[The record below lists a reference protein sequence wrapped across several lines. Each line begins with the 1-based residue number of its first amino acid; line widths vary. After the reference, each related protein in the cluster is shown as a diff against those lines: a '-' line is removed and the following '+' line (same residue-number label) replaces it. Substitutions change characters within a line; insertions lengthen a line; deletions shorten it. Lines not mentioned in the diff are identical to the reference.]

1 MSQWFWKSW
10 KIGDKSDSWLSQLST
25 HRTVQHY
32 QATRRWQGLP
42 LGSHLHLFAFK
53 DGRRLSLE
61 ITQASHSPVCSYLKH
76 WDSILAYRWSDLNW
90 LWQLQIVLAAL
101 CLWAA
106 AVPALCWGRMV
117 HSGEEHLAHAR
128 PLVCYGHLGS
138 GVCHLCLLLRVV
150 FYCFRH
156 QILFSSLSSMAQSI
170 RIPYSPTDLG
180 QWHSSQL
187 CLKVW
192 HRFHCASGMLGFVG
206 LGALDWRHLV
216 RAYHLQ
222 WQEREHLCQMRLSVE
237 MKDVLAYWPVHC

>member
-1 MSQWFWKSW
+1 MPPYTKSQWFWKSW

-76 WDSILAYRWSDLNW
+76 WDFILAYRWSDLNW
-90 LWQLQIVLAAL
+90 LWQFQIVPAAL

-106 AVPALCWGRMV
+106 TPALCWGRMV
-117 HSGEEHLAHAR
+117 HSSEEHLVHGR
-128 PLVCYGHLGS
+128 PLVCFGHLGS
-138 GVCHLCLLLRVV
+138 VVCHLCLLLKVV

-180 QWHSSQL
+180 Q
-187 CLKVW
+187 
-192 HRFHCASGMLGFVG
+192 
-206 LGALDWRHLV
+206 
-216 RAYHLQ
+216 
-222 WQEREHLCQMRLSVE
+222 
-237 MKDVLAYWPVHC
+237 